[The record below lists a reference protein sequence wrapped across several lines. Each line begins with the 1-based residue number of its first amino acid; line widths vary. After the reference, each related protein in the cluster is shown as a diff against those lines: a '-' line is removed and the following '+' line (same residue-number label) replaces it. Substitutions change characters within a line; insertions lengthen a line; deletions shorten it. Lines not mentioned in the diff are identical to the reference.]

1 MMELGQISLCDLSIP
16 SQCFILY
23 IHLISSEMMQSFSI
37 LENLDSQSF
46 NLLKRK
52 ALIMW
57 AIYEIKHVLG

>member
-1 MMELGQISLCDLSIP
+1 
-16 SQCFILY
+16 
-23 IHLISSEMMQSFSI
+23 MQSFSI

-52 ALIMW
+52 AMIMW